1 MHELAVCQGLISQV
15 TRIAADHDARAVERI
30 VVRIGPLSGVEAP
43 LLQQAYTL
51 ARAGTVAEQAELVT
65 ESLPIRVH
73 CSRCGADTDASVNRL
88 VCGACG
94 DWRTQLLS
102 GDEMILASVELVTD
116 QRPAPGTQETIH

>member
-15 TRIAADHDARAVERI
+15 TRIAAEHDARAVERI
-30 VVRIGPLSGVEAP
+30 VVRVGPLSGVEVP

-65 ESLPIRVH
+65 ESLPVRVH
-73 CSRCGADTDASVNRL
+73 CSQCGADTDAAVNRL

-102 GDEMILASVELVTD
+102 GDEMILASVELITAQPTEVPKTV
-116 QRPAPGTQETIH
+116 H